1 MLGND
6 GFDSSEILS
15 HVKVGTTHEENHQM
29 HQLIVTAKKI
39 CCPQT
44 CLCLLFWIMRR
55 PQKD

>member
-6 GFDSSEILS
+6 GFDSFEILS

-44 CLCLLFWIMRR
+44 CLLFWIMRR